1 MATVPRVPSAVPG
14 QPPTFRTVFAHQ
26 PALFRAFADLYGT
39 LWSHGQLDH
48 GTKEVA
54 RLRNARITDCGY

>member
-1 MATVPRVPSAVPG
+1 MPARHPIRGDVLGLQPEASAR
-14 QPPTFRTVFAHQ
+14 FWR
-26 PALFRAFADLYGT
+26 LYGR
-39 LWSHGQLDH
+39 LWAHGTVDH